1 MVLSKGEGMINHPH
15 KYFKNMNEPVRSNT
29 IEKAKKKFSRGVGCS
44 RHMVKNRAQRKMTNI
59 GTISEIMKV
68 AYQRYLQF

>member
-1 MVLSKGEGMINHPH
+1 MSLLEVIVSRKQN
-15 KYFKNMNEPVRSNT
+15 
-29 IEKAKKKFSRGVGCS
+29 KKFSRGGVLS
-44 RHMVKNRAQRKMTNI
+44 WHIVKNRAQRKMTNT